1 MSKKIISNNGRKV
14 NHALIEWEK
23 STEKKAEKIQPNKF
37 GPYSVKA
44 TMPKEKKTY
53 IPLEAKIAE
62 FEKAYLSGEDYAS
75 QLDTLARAIVS
86 IVLHTVR
93 DPQRKTGDD
102 KYQKIGDK
110 NVKGLNGYYNK
121 TFDSMIAQINGSVS
135 YNTTVD
141 DVEDLVMS
149 AIVSILEEAQ
159 EHLKNTGDMEK
170 AYTELKQ
177 SKKVIIDGDNV
188 ELKAV
193 DVSPIQKVHRAVRK
207 TIDDEKSVK
216 FDPSNGYLYFSD
228 IIQLDDNG
236 EAKDVEV
243 FRRAKKYYDLGSYET
258 DFNGKLTVY
267 TPDGDGKEE
276 AETIESMIEQL
287 KLSPGEETIVRYRLR
302 GYGKHT
308 IARKMNIKEDT
319 YKRYFKRI
327 RAKAEKTFPEKC
339 KF

>member
-1 MSKKIISNNGRKV
+1 MSKKIISKTERKV
-14 NHALIEWEK
+14 NSVSVKFPEIE
-23 STEKKAEKIQPNKF
+23 PNKF
-37 GPYSVKA
+37 GPYSVKL
-44 TMPKEKKTY
+44 TMPKEKKSY
-53 IPLEAKIAE
+53 IPLETRISE
-62 FEKAYLSGEDYAS
+62 FELAYLSGEDYAK
-75 QLDTLARAIVS
+75 QLDDLARAVVS

-93 DPQRKTGDD
+93 DPQRKTGED
-102 KYQKIGDK
+102 KFKKIGDK
-110 NVKGLNGYYNK
+110 NVKTLNGYYNK
-121 TFDSMIAQINGSVS
+121 TFDAMLSQINASAN
-135 YNTTVD
+135 YNTTVS
-141 DVEDLVMS
+141 DVEDLVMA

-159 EHLKNTGDMEK
+159 EHLKNMGDMEK

-177 SKKVIIDGDNV
+177 SKKVIIDGENV

-193 DVSPIQKVHRAVRK
+193 DVSPIQKAHRAVRK

-216 FDPSNGYLYFSD
+216 FDPANGYLYFSD
-228 IIQLDDNG
+228 VIQLDDNG
-236 EAKDVEV
+236 EEKDVEIYV
-243 FRRAKKYYDLGSYET
+243 RGKKYYDLGSYET

-276 AETIESMIEQL
+276 AETIESMIEKL

-308 IARKMNIKEDT
+308 ISRKMNIKEDT

-327 RAKAEKTFPEKC
+327 RAKAEKTFPDMC